1 MENKPIQKGKVTLL
15 DFYSIW
21 ITIYLIIFVLL
32 NAILNL
38 PKWLSPFYAVIGAC
52 LGQIIMFII
61 GWEAQPRWYIIISII
76 WKISILTLAI
86 LFTSKQIDLE
96 TILWSSFCFL
106 LYLLYIRYQK
116 KKKFKNIYY
125 DAIKN
130 PKRYQKL
137 FHNVEFLFPF
147 LF

>member
-21 ITIYLIIFVLL
+21 ITIYLIIFILL
-32 NAILNL
+32 NTLLNL

-61 GWEAQPRWYIIISII
+61 GWEAQPRWYIVASSI
-76 WKISILTLAI
+76 WKLSILLLAI
-86 LFTSKQIDLE
+86 LLTSNSLSLE
-96 TILWSSFCFL
+96 TSLWLSIFFL
-106 LYLLYIRYQK
+106 SYLLYIKYQK
-116 KKKFKNIYY
+116 NKTFKNIYY
-125 DAIKN
+125 DAIRN
-130 PKRYQKL
+130 PKTYQNLLK
-137 FHNVEFLFPF
+137 NIKNLFPF

>member
-130 PKRYQKL
+130 PKRYQKF
-137 FHNVEFLFPF
+137 FHNF
-147 LF
+147 

>member
-1 MENKPIQKGKVTLL
+1 MDKVTLL

-52 LGQIIMFII
+52 LGQIVMFII
-61 GWEAQPRWYIIISII
+61 GWNAQPRWYIVASII
-76 WKISILTLAI
+76 WKISILLLAI
-86 LFTSKQIDLE
+86 LLTSNSLSLE
-96 TILWSSFCFL
+96 TTLWSSICFL
-106 LYLLYIRYQK
+106 SYLLYIKYQK
-116 KKKFKNIYY
+116 NKTFKNIYY
-125 DAIKN
+125 DAMKN
-130 PKRYQKL
+130 PKSYQNLLQNIKTI
-137 FHNVEFLFPF
+137 FPF